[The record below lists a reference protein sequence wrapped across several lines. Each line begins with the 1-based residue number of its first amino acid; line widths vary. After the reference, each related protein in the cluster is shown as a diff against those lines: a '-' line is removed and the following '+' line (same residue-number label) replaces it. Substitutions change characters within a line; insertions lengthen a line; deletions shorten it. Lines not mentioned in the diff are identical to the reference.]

1 MAKEVLELEVK
12 SNIGEVSKGIDKATK
27 SVGKLADEAKK
38 VDGAT
43 KTAST
48 GFKGMGTAIKGMG
61 MALKAAGIGLIV
73 ALFLALKEAVERNQ
87 KGMDLLETVTSTIS
101 TTFNQVATVLI
112 DVVKWVT
119 ESSDRFDG
127 LGKVL
132 SGITTL
138 ALAPLQLAFY
148 RLKLGIQ
155 AAMLAWEASP
165 LGGGD
170 KAKIAELGE
179 SIKKTKADILEVGA
193 AAIDAGKDIVNNIGD
208 AINEVGAIYEKASV
222 SLLKISIKANYEQAG
237 AAVVATKAAKFAA
250 AEFARLNAEKLREAE
265 LLRQIT
271 NDETKTF
278 EERIQANKDLKKTI
292 EEQHLLQSEQIQ
304 IQITAADLAV
314 QQNGNDDERLAL
326 MEAQNEQLELE
337 KTITGQLSEQK
348 KTQVSLEKELLQI
361 KNDVRIAGLEGV
373 EKELAEAERAYRL
386 TVRNA
391 AKAGQDITAIT
402 ANYQE
407 QQTVIIEDFAEKQRD
422 IDRQV
427 AAAKVDSIKQGLEVI
442 QSIMDVQAQQTE
454 NDYNNEL
461 KMAEGNEKAI
471 EGIEKKYEAIK
482 LKEAKKHQK
491 MQIAMALVDTYQS
504 AVSAY
509 ANAIKIPYAGLALAP
524 ISAGLAVAAG
534 LANVAMISKQPLGG
548 AGAGGGGG
556 GGGAPLPATSTPAP
570 QMMSGAFDI
579 SGGVAPEP
587 VQAFVLT
594 DEMSNSQNQLANIRR
609 RATI

>member
-61 MALKAAGIGLIV
+61 MALKAAGIGLII
-73 ALFLALKEAVERNQ
+73 ALFVALKEAVERNQ
-87 KGMDLLETVTSTIS
+87 KAMDLLETVTSTIS
-101 TTFNQVATVLI
+101 TTFNQVVTVLT

-132 SGITTL
+132 SGIATL

-148 RLKLGIQ
+148 SLKLGIQ
-155 AAMLAWEASP
+155 QVMLVWEASP

-179 SIKKTKADILEVGA
+179 SIKKTKDDILAVGA

-208 AINEVGAIYEKASV
+208 AINEVGAIYEKASDG
-222 SLLKISIKANYEQAG
+222 LTKISVTANYEQAG
-237 AAVVATKAAKFAA
+237 ATTAAVKAARFAA
-250 AEFARLNAEKLREAE
+250 AEFAKLNAEKLREAE

-271 NDETKTF
+271 NDETKTY

-292 EEQHLLQSEQIQ
+292 EEQQKLQSDQIQ
-304 IQITAADLAV
+304 KQITAAELAV
-314 QQNGNDDERLAL
+314 QQNGNDENKLAL
-326 MEAQNEQLELE
+326 MEAQNAQLELE
-337 KTITGQLSEQK
+337 ETITGQLSEQK
-348 KTQVSLEKELLQI
+348 TNQVSLEKELLETQ
-361 KNDVRIAGLEGV
+361 KEVRAEGLSGV
-373 EKELAEAERAYRL
+373 ELELQELQDAYDLKLEMARKSGMD
-386 TVRNA
+386 T
-391 AKAGQDITAIT
+391 TAIT
-402 ANYQE
+402 KKFE
-407 QQTVIIEDFAEKQRD
+407 AEKTQ
-422 IDRQV
+422 IV
-427 AAAKVDSIKQGLEVI
+427 KSNENLKLAAISGFADSVNKIAGEQ
-442 QSIMDVQAQQTE
+442 
-454 NDYNNEL
+454 
-461 KMAEGNEKAI
+461 KAI
-471 EGIEKKYEAIK
+471 
-482 LKEAKKHQK
+482 
-491 MQIAMALVDTYQS
+491 
-504 AVSAY
+504 
-509 ANAIKIPYAGLALAP
+509 
-524 ISAGLAVAAG
+524 AVATALMNTYLGVTEVMKDPTIPSTTMKFLAAGTVLAGG
-534 LANVAMISKQPLGG
+534 LANVQNILKQDVGSG
-548 AGAGGGGG
+548 SGGGGG
-556 GGGAPLPATSTPAP
+556 NVAVSTAPAP

-579 SGGVAPEP
+579 SGGVAPEATKAY
-587 VQAFVLT
+587 VVT

>member
-61 MALKAAGIGLIV
+61 MALKAAGIGLII
-73 ALFLALKEAVERNQ
+73 ALFVALKEAVERNQ
-87 KGMDLLETVTSTIS
+87 KAMDLLETVTSTIS
-101 TTFNQVATVLI
+101 TTFNQVVTVLT

-132 SGITTL
+132 SGIATL

-148 RLKLGIQ
+148 NLKLGIQ
-155 AAMLAWEASP
+155 QVMLVWEASP

-179 SIKKTKADILEVGA
+179 SIKKTKDDILAVGA

-208 AINEVGAIYEKASV
+208 AINEVGAIYEKASDGI
-222 SLLKISIKANYEQAG
+222 SKISIKANYEQAG
-237 AAVVATKAAKFAA
+237 AATAATKAAKFAA
-250 AEFARLNAEKLREAE
+250 AEFARLNAEKLRESE
-265 LLRQIT
+265 LIRQII

-278 EERIQANKDLKKTI
+278 EERIKANKDLKKSL
-292 EEQHLLQSEQIQ
+292 EEQHQLQSDQIQ
-304 IQITAADLAV
+304 IQITAAALAL
-314 QQNGNDDERLAL
+314 QQNGNDDNRLAL
-326 MEAQNEQLELE
+326 MEAQNAQLELE

-348 KTQVSLEKELLQI
+348 KTQVSLEKELLEI
-361 KNDVRIAGLEGV
+361 RNDALIAGLEGV
-373 EKELAEAERAYRL
+373 EKELAEAERAYQQ

-391 AKAGQDITAIT
+391 NKAGIATVEITRQYQKEKFDIIDSYINKEARSFEELSKNKVKWSQMTNEEQLNLAIETAG
-402 ANYQE
+402 NLS
-407 QQTVIIEDFAEKQRD
+407 
-422 IDRQV
+422 QV
-427 AAAKVDSIKQGLEVI
+427 LGEETKAGKAAAI
-442 QSIMDVQAQQTE
+442 VQAT
-454 NDYNNEL
+454 
-461 KMAEGNEKAI
+461 I
-471 EGIEKKYEAIK
+471 S
-482 LKEAKKHQK
+482 
-491 MQIAMALVDTYQS
+491 TYQG
-504 AVSAY
+504 ATQAY
-509 ANAIKIPYAGLALAP
+509 TSMSGIPYVGPVLGGLAA
-524 ISAGLAVAAG
+524 AAAVASG
-534 LANVAMISKQPLGG
+534 LANVKAIIATGDGGG
-548 AGAGGGGG
+548 AVPGGVA
-556 GGGAPLPATSTPAP
+556 GGGAPPPATSTPSP

-579 SGGVAPEP
+579 SGGVAPEAMK
-587 VQAFVLT
+587 AFVVT